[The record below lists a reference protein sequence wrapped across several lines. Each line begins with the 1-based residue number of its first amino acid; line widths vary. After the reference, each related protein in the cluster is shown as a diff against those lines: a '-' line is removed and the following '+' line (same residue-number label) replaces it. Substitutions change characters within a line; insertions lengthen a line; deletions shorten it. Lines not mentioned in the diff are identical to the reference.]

1 MGWFTKKKKR
11 PDATDVAIRAIVLR
25 HVISYAL
32 MTPTREMLGNVSTS
46 WSEDE
51 KRSFTRDAEVVRD
64 NFWATLG
71 GYEKFLSPLER
82 SFSRTT
88 MTTITDAQLISA
100 SWRVEA
106 LVPLLWA
113 LQVVDEI
120 PPYDTQSSPDL
131 VSDSR
136 FADLDAFISNASLRP
151 SEEIDAARA
160 IAEAWH
166 WRSRTRQL
174 IEDGIAF
181 PDSPEVV
188 AAGFTSFD
196 SIVRMSANSHE
207 GDGTFDKMIDED
219 FPAFGKAYRDLTDE
233 EWTTTRSITMERHLA
248 LNWLCGY
255 APGHRWDE
263 TPTDT

>member
-25 HVISYAL
+25 HVIAYAL
-32 MTPTREMLGNVSTS
+32 MTPTPEILGNALTS

-51 KRSFTRDAEVVRD
+51 KRDFARDAEGTRD
-64 NFWATLG
+64 DFWTLLG
-71 GYEKFLSPLER
+71 GYQKYLSPLER
-82 SFSRTT
+82 TFSRTT
-88 MTTITDAQLISA
+88 MSTITEAQLINA

-106 LVPLLWA
+106 LIPLLWA
-113 LQVVDEI
+113 LQVIDEI
-120 PPYDTQSSPDL
+120 PPYDTQSSPEV

-136 FADLDAFISNASLRP
+136 FADPDAFIANASLRP
-151 SEEIDAARA
+151 TEEIDAARDV
-160 IAEAWH
+160 AEAWH

-174 IEDGIAF
+174 IEDGTPF
-181 PDSPEVV
+181 PDSPEFA

-196 SIVRMSANSHE
+196 SIVRMSAKSHE
-207 GDGTFDKMIDED
+207 GDGTFDKMVDED
-219 FPAFGKAYRDLTDE
+219 YPAFGKAYRDLTDE
-233 EWTTTRSITMERHLA
+233 EWTTTRSITMERHFA